1 MISLSKSSYIKGAHC
16 IKALYL
22 EKKRPFLRDKM
33 SARQLA
39 VFNRGTNVGI
49 LARDCY
55 PGGLNMSPKSPSQFN
70 KMIAATK
77 ANIENPDVNVL
88 YEAVF
93 KYDDTLIMLDIMV
106 RDGDRWKAIEV
117 KSSAA
122 LSNTYYKDAA
132 LQYYVLNGCGIQ
144 LSDFQLMYINTEY
157 VRQGD
162 LDLTQLFK
170 CQSVLNDIMTY
181 QDEIRDNIQKFKTA
195 LSMEH
200 SPVTTIGLQCH
211 KPYICDFRGHCWK
224 NVPRNSFLFMTA
236 LDEGFLFKEYNEGC
250 RSNEE
255 FIKRNNL
262 NDIQLRQLEALD
274 DRTYYINK
282 ASFSEMLGDIDEKV
296 AYLSMNDYNKAIPE
310 HDGEHP
316 YHPTF
321 DAFCLLYKENE
332 ETVFHYWE
340 KKDEDETNAR
350 KALTDII
357 KAFDKVIFF
366 TYNANIFFQEN
377 HEEMPEMIDLHD
389 ILNKANFFHKKTRL
403 HFTLKNVYE
412 GIKQGENICEH
423 DSMRLNEDKDFT
435 KECLIKEAE
444 AIREICLILQ

>member
-1 MISLSKSSYIKGAHC
+1 MASLSKSSYIKGNQC

-22 EKKRPFLRDKM
+22 EKKRPFLRDKL

-55 PGGLNMSPKSPSQFN
+55 PGGLDMSPKSPSQFN

-77 ANIENPDVNVL
+77 ANINNPDVNVL
-88 YEAVF
+88 YETVF
-93 KYDDTLIMLDIMV
+93 KFDDTLIMLDIMV
-106 RDGDRWKAIEV
+106 RDGDKWKAIEV

-122 LSNTYYKDAA
+122 LSTTYYKDAA
-132 LQYYVLNGCGIQ
+132 LQFYVMNGCGIQ

-157 VRQGD
+157 VRHGD

-170 CQSVLNDIMTY
+170 SQSVLNDIQIY
-181 QDEIRDNIQKFKTA
+181 QDEIRDNIQRFQSA

-200 SPVTTIGLQCH
+200 SPVIPIGLQCH

-224 NVPRNSFLFMTA
+224 NVPINSFLFMTA
-236 LDEGFLFKEYNEGC
+236 LDEEFLFKKYNEGC
-250 RSNEE
+250 RTNED
-255 FIKRNNL
+255 FIKHNNL
-262 NDIQLRQLEALD
+262 NDIQLKQLETLD
-274 DRTYYINK
+274 NRTYYINK
-282 ASFSEMLGDIDEKV
+282 SLFLEMLGDVERKT

-316 YHPTF
+316 YQPSF
-321 DAFCLLYKENE
+321 DAFCLLYEENGKH
-332 ETVFHYWE
+332 VFHYWE
-340 KKDEDETNAR
+340 KTEEKCNAH

-357 KAFDKVIFF
+357 KTFDKVVFF
-366 TYNANIFFQEN
+366 THNTNLFLQEN
-377 HEEMPEMIDLHD
+377 QEEMPKMIDLRD
-389 ILNKANFFHKKTRL
+389 ILNKADFFHKKIRL

-412 GIKQGENICEH
+412 GIKQGESICEH
-423 DSMRLNEDKDFT
+423 ESMRLNNEKDFI
-435 KECLIKEAE
+435 KECLRKEAE
-444 AIREICLILQ
+444 AIREICHVWQ